1 MEVQR
6 RAGLR
11 LAVVRS
17 SVALL
22 LPAAVL
28 LYPAARALSVDS
40 RSQLHAV
47 IGQPLSVD
55 LPVSFAGINAN
66 AVTVRVTPGPELP
79 DEEASL
85 AEAVQ
90 ASYDAERSVV
100 HLSTAQRLMVPAIS
114 LHLTVT
120 AGALVLNQDVDVL
133 LDVPDLKTQ
142 RTARADAAIAAGAP
156 PQAGSQAAPAEAAAG
171 IRLLAIHTPEAPAK
185 GFGDAAAP
193 PATAPLAAVADT
205 SRPSVTPPPP
215 PPPPDPRPKTWLV
228 RPGDTLSGISRH
240 LAPIYEATPEAMSLA
255 LYEANSSAFSEK
267 APERAIAGQVLQV
280 PADYVS
286 RGEPAGRVAE
296 FRAWLRRPQGPWQ
309 PHAYLP
315 FDPRRAAPDAVPHP
329 NFLAAIAVVA
339 GVAALLV
346 IASLLLRRLRLQP
359 LLTRY
364 VPMSSVQVKKIKRI
378 IIPAP
383 PPRRG
388 LSQGTVTEK
397 LRIKRLREVLDH
409 HPFRSDIRYRL
420 AQRLHKAGDGR
431 TFAQIAPPLRPS
443 LSPEAWARIC
453 AMGRELLPDDPRF
466 Q

>member
-1 MEVQR
+1 
-6 RAGLR
+6 
-11 LAVVRS
+11 
-17 SVALL
+17 
-22 LPAAVL
+22 
-28 LYPAARALSVDS
+28 
-40 RSQLHAV
+40 
-47 IGQPLSVD
+47 
-55 LPVSFAGINAN
+55 
-66 AVTVRVTPGPELP
+66 
-79 DEEASL
+79 
-85 AEAVQ
+85 
-90 ASYDAERSVV
+90 
-100 HLSTAQRLMVPAIS
+100 
-114 LHLTVT
+114 
-120 AGALVLNQDVDVL
+120 
-133 LDVPDLKTQ
+133 
-142 RTARADAAIAAGAP
+142 
-156 PQAGSQAAPAEAAAG
+156 
-171 IRLLAIHTPEAPAK
+171 
-185 GFGDAAAP
+185 
-193 PATAPLAAVADT
+193 
-205 SRPSVTPPPP
+205 
-215 PPPPDPRPKTWLV
+215 
-228 RPGDTLSGISRH
+228 
-240 LAPIYEATPEAMSLA
+240 
-255 LYEANSSAFSEK
+255 
-267 APERAIAGQVLQV
+267 V

-296 FRAWLRRPQGPWQ
+296 FRAWLRRPRGPWQ

-315 FDPRRAAPDAVPHP
+315 FDPRLATPDAVPHP

-339 GVAALLV
+339 GVTALLV
-346 IASLLLRRLRLQP
+346 IAGLLLRRLRLQP